1 VPVAPGGWV
10 ARLLRM
16 AARQVLD
23 ARAFTLLA
31 LGAVSVTLALSLTE
45 LPVPLSP
52 RVHALLPHPGVWA
65 ATLALGLVM
74 VGYGEL
80 LRRGSQGDWTS
91 RPHVGLVAI
100 LWRALL
106 CLGAGTAL
114 VLPLIIAVRGDMPP
128 RVTRQGLAIALGTT
142 LLLPLVM
149 LATYYPSGS
158 FFGRLRVIGSML
170 RRHPKAVL
178 ASLLILPLSLIGI
191 EALLIILTRAT
202 FTFPFLV
209 LDLFPERP
217 SIIVLFRV
225 PYYMPS
231 PDRKSWIGIMDA
243 SDTLVMHFYGDS
255 LRHGYTLL
263 GAIPASLALGT
274 LTGYDSVNIW
284 MWPEQYLAFRMFL
297 TLLIV
302 TAILSV
308 LAIQARWL
316 GLLSTIDARRNALE
330 IAAT

>member
-1 VPVAPGGWV
+1 VAPGGWV

-23 ARAFTLLA
+23 ARVITLMGI
-31 LGAVSVTLALSLTE
+31 GAVSVTLALSLTE
-45 LPVPLSP
+45 LPVPLDP
-52 RVHALLPHPGVWA
+52 RVHALLPHPGMWA
-65 ATLALGLVM
+65 AALALGLVM

-80 LRRGSQGDWTS
+80 LRRGCQGDWTS
-91 RPHVGLVAI
+91 RPHVGFVAI

-114 VLPLIIAVRGDMPP
+114 VLPLLIAEEGHTPP
-128 RVTRQGLAIALGTT
+128 RLTRPGLAIALGTT
-142 LLLPLVM
+142 LVLPLVL
-149 LATYYPSGS
+149 LATYYPTGS
-158 FFGRLRVIGSML
+158 ILERLRVVGSML

-191 EALLIILTRAT
+191 EALLIVLARAT
-202 FTFPFLV
+202 FTFSFLV

-217 SIIVLFRV
+217 SVIVLFRV

-231 PDRKSWIGIMDA
+231 PVRTTWVSVMDA
-243 SDTLVMHFYGDS
+243 SDVLTMRLYGDS

-274 LTGYDSVNIW
+274 LTGYEPVNIW
-284 MWPEQYLAFRMFL
+284 MWPQQYLVFRMLL
-297 TLLIV
+297 TLFIV
-302 TAILSV
+302 TSILAV

-330 IAAT
+330 VAAT